1 MSVPRPDP
9 RYLALGEGYADAVAP
24 ARFPAHRLRWRND
37 RAAAA
42 VGLTGLDDDAWIDRF
57 ARFAP
62 LPDNLPEPLAL
73 RYHGHQFR
81 HYNPHLGDG
90 RGFLYAQF
98 RDDRGR
104 LLDLGTKGSGTT
116 PWSRG
121 GDGRLTLK
129 GAVRELLASEM
140 LEALGVDTCR
150 TLSIVETGESLDRHD
165 EPSPTRAAVLVRLS
179 HSHVRV
185 GTFQRLAAH
194 GDRQR
199 MARLVAY
206 VAEHLLPHA
215 TPTPRGILAASCD
228 RAAWTCGAWMAA
240 GFVHG
245 VLNTDNQNL
254 TGESF
259 DYGPWRFTPTYDPSF
274 VAAYFD
280 HEGLYAF
287 GRQAEAV
294 HWNLRALA
302 QSLAL
307 LGEPLDGALDGF
319 AAAFHAGLRTTF
331 LRRLGVASAG
341 EAGDTTLCMLGL
353 EALARTRA
361 PLVAFFDA
369 WHGGADARPGDHP
382 DAATWASPA
391 FDLFREV
398 HSEYVS
404 VATPPGTSP
413 DLHIDTVEALWAP
426 IAAHDDWAPLHA
438 HVAGIRALGARLGPA
453 TPYAGLDESVTGGVA
468 GGCPPAPGE

>member
-1 MSVPRPDP
+1 MSRPVAHDP
-9 RYLALGEGYADAVAP
+9 RFLTLGDGYADPVTP
-24 ARFPAHRLRWRND
+24 ARFPTHVLRWRND
-37 RAAAA
+37 RAAAE
-42 VGLTGLDDDAWIDRF
+42 VGLDDLDDDAWIEHL

-62 LPDNLPEPLAL
+62 LPGNLPTPLAL

-90 RGFLYAQF
+90 RGFLHAQL
-98 RDDRGR
+98 RDARGR
-104 LLDLGTKGSGTT
+104 LMDLGTKGSGTT

-150 TLSIVETGESLDRHD
+150 TLSIVETGESLVRHD
-165 EPSPTRAAVLVRLS
+165 EPSPTRGAVLVRLS

-185 GTFQRLAAH
+185 GTFQRLAAV
-194 GDRQR
+194 GDGERMQR
-199 MARLVAY
+199 LLTY
-206 VAEHLLPHA
+206 VAEHLLTGTPA
-215 TPTPRGILAASCD
+215 TPRDVLAETCA
-228 RAAWTCGAWMAA
+228 RAARTCGAWMAA

-259 DYGPWRFTPTYDPSF
+259 DYGPWRFAPTFDPAF

-280 HEGLYAF
+280 HDGLYAF
-287 GRQAEAV
+287 GRQADAV

-302 QSLAL
+302 HALSL

-319 AAAFHAGLRTTF
+319 AEAFHAGLRATF

-341 EAGDTTLCMLGL
+341 EAADTTLCMVGL
-353 EALARTRA
+353 DALARSQA

-369 WHGGADARPGDHP
+369 WHADAVARPADRP

-391 FDLFREV
+391 FDVFREV
-398 HSEYVS
+398 RSDYVS
-404 VATPPGTSP
+404 SGGGDIPPATPPRPAP
-413 DLHIDTVEALWAP
+413 DLHIETVEALWAP
-426 IAAHDDWAPLHA
+426 IAARDDWAPLHA
-438 HVAGIRALGARLGPA
+438 HVAEIRALGARLGRHRA
-453 TPYAGLDESVTGGVA
+453 VA
-468 GGCPPAPGE
+468 GE